1 MTEPLVG
8 SIAVRAGAVQH
19 LQQVFAEAASGKR
32 GGHRAQCD
40 A

>member
-8 SIAVRAGAVQH
+8 SIAVRAGVARP

-32 GGHRAQCD
+32 GGRRAQRD